1 METVDGTCKVKRYKL
16 LEEIGEGSFSKCWKV
31 NTVGTDKIY
40 AMKIL
45 PKKNMQ
51 FLEQEKVLTG
61 LAQLVSEIR
70 IHQSLSHP
78 HIVFLEH
85 SFEDYNNQYI
95 FLEYC

>member
-1 METVDGTCKVKRYKL
+1 MDGSCKIKRYRM
-16 LEEIGEGSFSKCWKV
+16 LEELGEGSFSKCWKV
-31 NTVGTDKIY
+31 NPVGTDKLY

-45 PKKNMQ
+45 PKKHMQ
-51 FLEQEKVLTG
+51 FLEQEKVPFVRM
-61 LAQLVSEIR
+61 QLVSEIR

-85 SFEDYNNQYI
+85 SFEDQSNQYI